1 MLIQLRFRYIKSSP
15 GICMSF
21 SNNCTNDEF
30 LCSHCYCCQH
40 IPACLMLF
48 KQLEQD
54 YVCAYMQ
61 HSLPLHS
68 LIPNHKI
75 MEEFGLERTFKG
87 HLVQPLSK

>member
-1 MLIQLRFRYIKSSP
+1 
-15 GICMSF
+15 
-21 SNNCTNDEF
+21 
-30 LCSHCYCCQH
+30 
-40 IPACLMLF
+40 MLF

-61 HSLPLHS
+61 HSMPLHS

-75 MEEFGLERTFKG
+75 REEFGLERTFKG

>member
-1 MLIQLRFRYIKSSP
+1 
-15 GICMSF
+15 
-21 SNNCTNDEF
+21 
-30 LCSHCYCCQH
+30 
-40 IPACLMLF
+40 MLF

-61 HSLPLHS
+61 HSMPLRS

-87 HLVQPLSK
+87 HLVQPLSKWAVEVVHCFRLLSL